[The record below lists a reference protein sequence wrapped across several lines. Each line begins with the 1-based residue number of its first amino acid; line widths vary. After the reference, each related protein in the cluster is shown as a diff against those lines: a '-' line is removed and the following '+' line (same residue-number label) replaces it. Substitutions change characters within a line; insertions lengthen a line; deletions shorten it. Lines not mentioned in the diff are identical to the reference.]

1 MSGTLAGLYDRL
13 LANRVIVIVLTLLAV
28 IASGMGTEK
37 LGFSND
43 YRDFFPADDPNLV
56 AFEALQ
62 DNFLRTNNVFI
73 AVEAKSG
80 NMFTPAALD
89 RLTALTEALWDLPFI
104 VRVDSLANHQFIQA
118 DDETIAVV
126 DLVTRDA
133 PITADVAAA
142 FRDMA
147 LAEVSVNGI
156 LASADPAMAGINILI
171 DDDGVTEAGK
181 VELMTALRPLL
192 ETQAADVFNTYLTGS
207 IVVDHGFDV
216 AAQADLEVLYA
227 AMYLVALILVGWLT
241 RSVVVTI
248 GVLLTMTFAWCAALG
263 IAAYAGLKLTA
274 ISVAAPTVLMTIC
287 IAQAMHIV
295 FAIQRNGANTE
306 DRKAAV
312 KAAMLYNARPLFLVA
327 LSTGIG
333 FSAIMMSEVPPL
345 SDLGFILTVGVVA
358 LFILSMTF
366 LPVYLSYFRM
376 SNERLVARADDQM
389 TRLGRFIGGAPFRP
403 AAVLAALALCLVA
416 AVPLNRINDNFIE
429 YFSADHAIRTDAA
442 TINSRLSGVH
452 YVYMQVDARGDS
464 IFDTAYLAELDSFAT
479 WLRDVPQV
487 RHVTT
492 YADTQKRLNQ
502 ALSGDR
508 ASAYVVP
515 ANSTEGAQLNLLY
528 EMSLPFGL
536 STENLIT
543 PERDA
548 SKVTIVLDNVSSDDV
563 LALEARIA
571 DWTAANSDAA
581 LFQPPT
587 GPMSMFAHIG
597 QRNAQGLI
605 TSTFVALLL
614 VSVMLMLALRS
625 VKFGLLSIVPNVL
638 PAAMAFGVWGLVDG
652 QVGLAVSIVAVMT
665 FGIVVDD
672 TVFFMSRF
680 REHVGRSSFTDTVVA
695 TLRDTGRPIIN
706 TTIILVAGFTILAF
720 SEFRLNQGL
729 GILTAMVMGFALI
742 ADLFLLPGLLKLA
755 VGRKDADVTEPAT
768 DALKTPAE

>member
-28 IASGMGTEK
+28 IVSGMGTEK

-133 PITADVAAA
+133 PITADVAAQ

-181 VELMTALRPLL
+181 VELMTALRPRL
-192 ETQAADVFNTYLTGS
+192 ETQAGEAFNTYLTGS

-248 GVLLTMTFAWCAALG
+248 GVLL
-263 IAAYAGLKLTA
+263 
-274 ISVAAPTVLMTIC
+274 VLLC
-287 IAQAMHIV
+287 ILRGT
-295 FAIQRNGANTE
+295 RNGANTE
-306 DRKAAV
+306 DRKAAG

-515 ANSTEGAQLNLLY
+515 ANATEGAQLNLLY

-571 DWTAANSDAA
+571 DWTAANSNAA

-680 REHVGRSSFTDTVVA
+680 REHVGKSSFTDTVVA

-729 GILTAMVMGFALI
+729 GFLTAMVMGFALI